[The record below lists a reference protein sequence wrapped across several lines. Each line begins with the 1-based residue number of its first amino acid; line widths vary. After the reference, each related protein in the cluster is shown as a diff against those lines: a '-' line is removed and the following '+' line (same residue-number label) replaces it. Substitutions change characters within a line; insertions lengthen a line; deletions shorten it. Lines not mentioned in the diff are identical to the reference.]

1 MKNFSPAVSVIIP
14 VCNAE
19 NYLGVC
25 LGSLLIQTL
34 TNFEV
39 IVVDDCST
47 DDSVAV
53 AESYLETFGGRLK
66 ILTLEKN
73 TGSGAVPRNIG
84 LEYASGEYVYFA
96 DADDLLIDTALETL
110 CNYAE
115 TYQVDVVYM
124 EKFFTCDEKP
134 FPEDLE
140 LAAWCH
146 TKVFVDKPIFETEE
160 LFERL
165 EQFFNSRYCWTPW
178 SKFVRRDLLIDNKIT
193 FPQMTI
199 AEDVV
204 HTFELICT
212 AKKILH
218 VPTPLYISRTN
229 SASMM
234 RRKRTPEQMIA
245 FRTSPLITGL
255 EALDEFMRGLDY
267 FQKNRATRL
276 EVLNFFALMQIDN
289 MRDALKNLEPIE
301 AYEMFLREFAE
312 AGSSQPALTAYLL
325 VMNNLYRS
333 ELTK

>member
-19 NYLGVC
+19 KYLGVC

-110 CNYAE
+110 YTCAA
-115 TYQVDVVYM
+115 TYRADVVYM
-124 EKFFTCDEKP
+124 DCGFICGEEP
-134 FPEDLE
+134 VPEELQ
-140 LAAWCH
+140 LAAWNPNAIVEQP
-146 TKVFVDKPIFETEE
+146 TLETEN
-160 LFERL
+160 LSERMKNFL
-165 EQFFNSRYCWTPW
+165 AKKYRWPPW
-178 SKFVRRDLLIDNKIT
+178 GKFLRRDFLIDNDIK
-193 FPQMTI
+193 FPCMVI
-199 AEDVV
+199 SEDIPWTLKLVC
-204 HTFELICT
+204 L
-212 AKKILH
+212 AKNFLRI
-218 VPTPLYISRTN
+218 PSPLYVQRTN
-229 SASMM
+229 SASMT
-234 RRKRTPEQMIA
+234 RRKRSPEQELT
-245 FRTSPLITGL
+245 FWSNPLITGL
-255 EALDEFMRGLDY
+255 EALDEFMRELAY
-267 FQKNRATRL
+267 FKQNPVVRL
-276 EVLNFFALMQIDN
+276 QVLNLFTVIQFN
-289 MRDALKNLEPIE
+289 HMRDALKNLEPIE